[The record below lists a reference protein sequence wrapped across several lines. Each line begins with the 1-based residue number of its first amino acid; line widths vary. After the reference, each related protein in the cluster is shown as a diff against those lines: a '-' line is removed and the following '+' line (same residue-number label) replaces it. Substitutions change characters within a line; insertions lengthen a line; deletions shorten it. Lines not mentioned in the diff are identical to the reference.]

1 MVTFPNFLSHVCL
14 KYMLQ
19 SIICGD
25 QRKWAQNI
33 VSRTQVKST
42 FFAMVIIGTT
52 SPEGDDVLR
61 IEAWLKK
68 HFKEIFNETPYL
80 T

>member
-1 MVTFPNFLSHVCL
+1 MVTFSNFLSHVCL

-33 VSRTQVKST
+33 VSRT
-42 FFAMVIIGTT
+42 FGMLIIGTT

-61 IEAWLKK
+61 IEA
-68 HFKEIFNETPYL
+68 
-80 T
+80 

>member
-1 MVTFPNFLSHVCL
+1 MLTFPNFLSHVCL

-33 VSRTQVKST
+33 VSRTLVKST
-42 FFAMVIIGTT
+42 FFAMLIIGTT
-52 SPEGDDVLR
+52 SRKGDDVLR
-61 IEAWLKK
+61 IKA
-68 HFKEIFNETPYL
+68 
-80 T
+80 